1 MFGPTRDGGGDGV
14 GYGATMTA
22 SIGFYLVCSA
32 GMSIFNKLAITAL
45 PLPMTLV
52 SIQMLFTVRA
62 PPPRPV
68 PACPRAVRRRMP
80 SIIVQ
85 RRAHPAPRRDAAP
98 SQVFTCALSWRTI
111 RIGSLRDALRCA

>member
-52 SIQMLFTVRA
+52 SIQMLFTVRDA
-62 PPPRPV
+62 RPPRSV
-68 PACPRAVRRRMP
+68 SACPRAVVRRRVP
-80 SIIVQ
+80 SMIARV
-85 RRAHPAPRRDAAP
+85 APRACRPVARATP
-98 SQVFTCALSWRTI
+98 LAR
-111 RIGSLRDALRCA
+111 RCSRAR

>member
-22 SIGFYLVCSA
+22 SIGFYLVCPA

-62 PPPRPV
+62 RSAAAPRSRV
-68 PACPRAVRRRMP
+68 PSRRRAAPYALDHRAASRASRPTPRATP
-80 SIIVQ
+80 L
-85 RRAHPAPRRDAAP
+85 PRRSSP
-98 SQVFTCALSWRTI
+98 VR
-111 RIGSLRDALRCA
+111 